1 MERKFKSLKSL
12 IFSIYEDEYS
22 NNEIDQTIKNIFN
35 LIKNIFRW
43 QHTLLSDYLSIF
55 L

>member
-22 NNEIDQTIKNIFN
+22 INEINQTIKYIFN
-35 LIKNIFRW
+35 LIKKIKVIKNLKKM
-43 QHTLLSDYLSIF
+43 TSKLLF
-55 L
+55 